1 MSINLILLVSIGIV
15 SYLCFSNREYYNRLL
30 FSPYIII
37 REKQWYR
44 FLSAA
49 WVHADFMHL
58 AFNLYVLY
66 GFGNFLESV
75 FVVWFGTVGL
85 GYYLFLFLGSVLIA
99 GIPSYIKHKDN
110 SSYAAIGASGGV
122 SGVLFAN
129 ILLQPFNNLYL
140 FGAVPIPGIVFG
152 IAYLVYSNYMGK
164 KGTDNIGHDAHIW
177 GAIGG
182 MAILVLIKPAVFT
195 SFIQQIIDLIPF

>member
-15 SYLCFSNREYYNRLL
+15 SYVCFSNRECYNRLL
-30 FSPYIII
+30 FSPYIVI
-37 REKQWYR
+37 RQKQWYR

-66 GFGNFLESV
+66 GFGNFLERV
-75 FVVWFGTVGL
+75 FVQWFGTVGL
-85 GYYLFLFLGSVLIA
+85 GYYAFLFLGSVIIA
-99 GIPSYIKHKDN
+99 GIPTYIKHKDN
-110 SSYAAIGASGGV
+110 PSYAAIGASGGV

-129 ILLQPFNNLYL
+129 IILQPFNNLYL
-140 FGAVPIPGIVFG
+140 FSAVPIPGIVFG
-152 IAYLVYSNYMGK
+152 IAYLAYSNYMGK

-177 GAIGG
+177 GAVGG
-182 MAILVLIKPAVFT
+182 MVILVLVKPAVFT
-195 SFIQQIIDLIPF
+195 SFIQQITELLPS

>member
-1 MSINLILLVSIGIV
+1 MSVNLILLVSIGIV
-15 SYLCFSNREYYNRLL
+15 SYVCFSNRDLYSKLL

-44 FLSAA
+44 FISAG

-85 GYYLFLFLGSVLIA
+85 GFYAFLFVGSVIIA
-99 GIPSYIKHKDN
+99 GIPSYLKHKDN
-110 SSYAAIGASGGV
+110 PSYAAIGASGGV

-129 ILLQPFNNLYL
+129 ILLQPFSNLYL
-140 FGAVPIPGIVFG
+140 FGAIPIPGIVFG
-152 IAYLVYSNYMGK
+152 VAYMWYSHYMGK

-182 MAILVLIKPAVFT
+182 MVILVAIKPEVLSRFV
-195 SFIQQIIDLIPF
+195 QQIVEILPL